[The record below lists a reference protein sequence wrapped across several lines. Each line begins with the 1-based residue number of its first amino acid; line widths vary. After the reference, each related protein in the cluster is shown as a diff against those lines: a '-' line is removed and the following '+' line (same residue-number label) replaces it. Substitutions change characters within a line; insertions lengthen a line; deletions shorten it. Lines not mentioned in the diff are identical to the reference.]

1 MTWFEKNKIIIFKI
15 WLCIFLS
22 VGFSSGHI
30 ENPDT
35 HLRLT
40 QAINL
45 VNNNTISIPKGVGD
59 ITHGNIAYDNNGTAY
74 SVYNPGQ
81 IILFTPIVYATQK
94 INIEGIDS
102 YYIIAFFISF
112 LNYFVLGLIGCLLFE
127 FGQHF
132 KVSFKKN
139 ILCVL
144 TFVFTSYCFSHSQD
158 SYEHIYEGFFVLLS
172 FFYALKLNRTKQLRY
187 LFLTSISIGIG
198 LIFRTTTALVI
209 PGILI
214 LITNWKKRFYLLTFI
229 FPFFTFLLWYNY
241 FRFDNILNNGYS
253 DAWELAFNKS
263 AGTAFNILNIP
274 KHIFGFIFSP
284 SKGLLF
290 FSPSI
295 ILGIIGWRIAP
306 KPLNR
311 LLASVCITVFFYLVI
326 YGANFAWH
334 GSAWC
339 WGPRYIIPV
348 IPLVYLGI
356 FFFFSKRT
364 LLFST
369 ILIAISFSVQIL
381 STSSFYKRQL
391 VKDYIANGD
400 IYWTDQYFYTF
411 KFFPLKGQLNSIQ
424 NVITKRKDE
433 LFLYFP
439 SSSWKN
445 ESRPASQKMML
456 KNSVDFNSM
465 NYWWARIQYLN
476 SELNGLKFTS
486 IILVSV
492 LLLFGC
498 FFTFYI
504 YATD

>member
-1 MTWFEKNKIIIFKI
+1 MTWFKKNKIIIFKV

-22 VGFSSGHI
+22 LGFSSGHI

-45 VNNNTISIPKGVGD
+45 VNNNTISIPKGIGNV
-59 ITHGNIAYDNNGTAY
+59 THGNIAYDKNGTAY

-81 IILFTPIVYATQK
+81 IVLFTPIVYAIQK

-102 YYIIAFFISF
+102 YYIIAFFVSF
-112 LNYFVLGLIGCLLFE
+112 LNYAVLGLIGCLLFE
-127 FGQHF
+127 FGNHF
-132 KVSFKKN
+132 KISFKKN
-139 ILCVL
+139 ISCIL
-144 TFVFTSYCFSHSQD
+144 TFVFTSYCFAHSQD
-158 SYEHIYEGFFVLLS
+158 SYEHIYEGLFILLS
-172 FFYALKLNRTKQLRY
+172 FFYALKLSKTKQLKY
-187 LFLTSISIGIG
+187 LLLTSISIGIG
-198 LIFRTTTALVI
+198 LIFRTTTVLVI

-214 LITNWKKRFYLLTFI
+214 LIKNWKNRLYLLTFI
-229 FPFFTFLLWYNY
+229 FPFFTFFLRNNY

-263 AGTAFNILNIP
+263 AGTAFSTLNIP

-284 SKGLLF
+284 TKGLLF

-295 ILGIIGWRIAP
+295 ILGIFGWILAP
-306 KPLNR
+306 KTLNR
-311 LLASVCITVFFYLVI
+311 LLISVCITVFLYLII

-339 WGPRYIIPV
+339 WGPRYIIPI

-356 FFFFSKRT
+356 FFFFSKKT
-364 LLFST
+364 IFFST
-369 ILIAISFSVQIL
+369 ILIAVSFSVQIL
-381 STSSFYKRQL
+381 STCSFYKRQL
-391 VKDYIANGD
+391 VKDHISNGD
-400 IYWTDQYFYTF
+400 IYWSDQYFYTF
-411 KFFPLKGQLNSIQ
+411 KFFSLRGQLNSFQ
-424 NVITKRKDE
+424 NVISKREDE
-433 LFLYFP
+433 LFLYLP
-439 SSSWKN
+439 SNSWKN
-445 ESRPASQKMML
+445 ESRPASQEMML

-476 SELNGLKFTS
+476 SEFNGLKFIS

-498 FFTFYI
+498 FITIFI